1 MKYVGLSLQTEIE
14 VPELRVQEGRGQGIQ
29 VTANG
34 TANVKTEWV
43 QVQ

>member
-1 MKYVGLSLQTEIE
+1 MGLSLQTETE
-14 VPELRVQEGRGQGIQ
+14 VPDLSVQVGRGQGKQ

-34 TANVKTEWV
+34 TANVMTEWV